1 MLKHYMKK
9 NCKKQMKWGLGYKK
23 VIKKKV
29 INFMKKFSE
38 KVIIISL
45 IAGLIKKIS
54 SYKMSFYLESNS
66 HIKKNEIRV
75 RFV

>member
-1 MLKHYMKK
+1 
-9 NCKKQMKWGLGYKK
+9 
-23 VIKKKV
+23 
-29 INFMKKFSE
+29 MKKFSE